1 MPSFQVIALTLPGM
15 PKPAV
20 AIAAGRAGGLG
31 VLDLEYTRDKSAAIE
46 AIRQLCH
53 HTQGTCGIKLDS
65 ADGKFFN
72 DLMSSLPAGLKAVIL
87 TCSDAQKLRRQIQ
100 ALHHLQLT
108 VFLETTSR
116 EQAEIGQSL
125 GVDGIIAKGHEA
137 GGRIGEETTFILLQ
151 NLLTHISLPVFAH
164 GGVGEHTA
172 AACYAAGAAGVVLD
186 WQLALTKESSLPE
199 ALKARIALT
208 DGSETVCVGNALGA
222 GYRIYARPGL
232 PVVARMQQAER
243 DLTALE
249 HLKPK
254 EVLARWRDMVRQ
266 AVGSDSLAEHLL
278 LLSQDAAFAAPLAK
292 KFVTTGSV
300 LQGIR
305 RAIDADCQVARRLR
319 SLDEDAP
326 LASSHGTRYP
336 IIQGAMTRVSD
347 TAKFASAV
355 ADGGAL
361 PFLALALM
369 RKSDVEPLL
378 AETRALLGDKPWGVG
393 ILGFVPLELRQE
405 QMEAIRAYRPP
416 FALIAGGRPDQ
427 ARALEKDGIATYLHV
442 PSPKLLEMFLQDGAT
457 RFVFEGREC
466 GGHVGPRTS
475 FVLWE
480 QMIEEIA
487 KFLAPKSTQE
497 ASKYHVIFAGGIHD
511 ALSASMVAALA
522 APLAELGVRIGVSM
536 GTSYIF
542 TAEAVSTEAIVPV
555 FQEEAL
561 KSQATVLF
569 ETGPGHA
576 IRCAD
581 TPYKHVFNR
590 EKSRL
595 YAEGKPFEEVRVTL
609 EFINLGRL
617 RIASKGIAQ
626 NPEYRNNPQA
636 PRFITLGAEEQ
647 QHQGMYMIGQV
658 AGLRH
663 GVCTIEELHRSV
675 TAEATQR
682 LEKLEAL
689 QEPDVLAGAKLQ
701 SSDIAIVG
709 MACLLP
715 KAPNLQSYWENILNK
730 VDAITE
736 VPKDRWDW
744 ELYYDPDRLAK
755 DKIYSK
761 WGGFLDEVHFD
772 PLQYGI
778 PPNSLRSIEPLHLL
792 TLEVVRAAL
801 KDAVSGTPLPQRA
814 DFGDSRCRRRRRLGR
829 ALRVSLDVTVFS
841 AWHSEWGWRTR
852 EDRPGDERAASG
864 VDGGFIRGHLDECRG
879 WPGGQSL

>member
-292 KFVTTGSV
+292 KFVTTG
-300 LQGIR
+300 
-305 RAIDADCQVARRLR
+305 R
-319 SLDEDAP
+319 SCKA
-326 LASSHGTRYP
+326 
-336 IIQGAMTRVSD
+336 
-347 TAKFASAV
+347 
-355 ADGGAL
+355 
-361 PFLALALM
+361 
-369 RKSDVEPLL
+369 
-378 AETRALLGDKPWGVG
+378 
-393 ILGFVPLELRQE
+393 
-405 QMEAIRAYRPP
+405 
-416 FALIAGGRPDQ
+416 
-427 ARALEKDGIATYLHV
+427 
-442 PSPKLLEMFLQDGAT
+442 
-457 RFVFEGREC
+457 
-466 GGHVGPRTS
+466 
-475 FVLWE
+475 
-480 QMIEEIA
+480 
-487 KFLAPKSTQE
+487 
-497 ASKYHVIFAGGIHD
+497 FAGQSTPTARWPAGC
-511 ALSASMVAALA
+511 
-522 APLAELGVRIGVSM
+522 APWTKM
-536 GTSYIF
+536 
-542 TAEAVSTEAIVPV
+542 
-555 FQEEAL
+555 
-561 KSQATVLF
+561 
-569 ETGPGHA
+569 
-576 IRCAD
+576 
-581 TPYKHVFNR
+581 
-590 EKSRL
+590 
-595 YAEGKPFEEVRVTL
+595 
-609 EFINLGRL
+609 
-617 RIASKGIAQ
+617 
-626 NPEYRNNPQA
+626 
-636 PRFITLGAEEQ
+636 
-647 QHQGMYMIGQV
+647 
-658 AGLRH
+658 
-663 GVCTIEELHRSV
+663 
-675 TAEATQR
+675 
-682 LEKLEAL
+682 
-689 QEPDVLAGAKLQ
+689 
-701 SSDIAIVG
+701 
-709 MACLLP
+709 
-715 KAPNLQSYWENILNK
+715 
-730 VDAITE
+730 
-736 VPKDRWDW
+736 
-744 ELYYDPDRLAK
+744 
-755 DKIYSK
+755 
-761 WGGFLDEVHFD
+761 
-772 PLQYGI
+772 
-778 PPNSLRSIEPLHLL
+778 
-792 TLEVVRAAL
+792 
-801 KDAVSGTPLPQRA
+801 
-814 DFGDSRCRRRRRLGR
+814 
-829 ALRVSLDVTVFS
+829 
-841 AWHSEWGWRTR
+841 
-852 EDRPGDERAASG
+852 RP
-864 VDGGFIRGHLDECRG
+864 
-879 WPGGQSL
+879 

>member
-46 AIRQLCH
+46 AITQLCH
-53 HTQGTCGIKLDS
+53 YAQGKCGIKLDS
-65 ADGKFFN
+65 ADSQFFN
-72 DLMSSLPAGLKAVIL
+72 EIMSQLPAGLKAVIL
-87 TCSDAQKLRRQIQ
+87 TFSDAQKLRRQVQ
-100 ALHHLQLT
+100 VLHHRQLT
-108 VFLETTSR
+108 AFLETTSR

-125 GVDGIIAKGHEA
+125 GVDGVIAKGHEA

-151 NLLTHISLPVFAH
+151 HLLTRIALPVFAH

-186 WQLALTKESSLPE
+186 WQLALTKESSLPD

-208 DGSETVCVGNALGA
+208 DGSETVCVGTALGS

-243 DLTALE
+243 DLAASDSLA
-249 HLKPK
+249 PK
-254 EVLARWRDMVRQ
+254 EGLARWRDTVRR
-266 AVGSDSLAEHLL
+266 AVGGDSLEERLL
-278 LLSQDAAFAAPLAK
+278 LMSQDAAFAAPLAR
-292 KFVTTGSV
+292 KFVTTGGV
-300 LQGIR
+300 LQGILQ
-305 RAIDADCQVARRLR
+305 ATGADCLAARRLR
-319 SLDEDAP
+319 PLDEDAP
-326 LASSHGTRYP
+326 LARSHGTRYP

-347 TAKFASAV
+347 TAEFARAV

-378 AETRALLGDKPWGVG
+378 AETQALLRDKPWGVG

-427 ARALEKDGIATYLHV
+427 ARVLEKDGIATYLHV

-487 KFLAPKSTQE
+487 KFLSAKGGKG
-497 ASKYHVIFAGGIHD
+497 ADGYHVIFAGGIHD
-511 ALSASMVAALA
+511 ALSASMVAAIA

-536 GTSYIF
+536 GTSYLF
-542 TAEAVSTEAIVPV
+542 TEEAVSTGAIVPS

-561 KSQATVLF
+561 RSRATVLF

-576 IRCAD
+576 IRCAN
-581 TPYKHVFNR
+581 TPYQDVFDR

-595 YAEGKPFEEVRVTL
+595 YAEGKPFEEVRVAL
-609 EFINLGRL
+609 EFMNLGRL
-617 RIASKGIAQ
+617 RIASKGLAQ
-626 NPEYRNNPQA
+626 NPEYRKNPRA
-636 PRFITLGAEEQ
+636 PRFITLSAEEQ
-647 QHQGMYMIGQV
+647 KRQGMYMIGQV

-663 GVCTIEELHRSV
+663 DVCTVEALHRSV
-675 TAEATQR
+675 TSEATAR

-689 QEPDVLAGAKLQ
+689 QEPDVQAREQLRP
-701 SSDIAIVG
+701 SDIAIIG

-715 KAPNLQSYWENILNK
+715 KAPNLQTYWDNILNK

-736 VPKDRWDW
+736 IPKERWDW

-772 PLQYGI
+772 PLQ
-778 PPNSLRSIEPLHLL
+778 
-792 TLEVVRAAL
+792 
-801 KDAVSGTPLPQRA
+801 
-814 DFGDSRCRRRRRLGR
+814 
-829 ALRVSLDVTVFS
+829 
-841 AWHSEWGWRTR
+841 
-852 EDRPGDERAASG
+852 
-864 VDGGFIRGHLDECRG
+864 
-879 WPGGQSL
+879 